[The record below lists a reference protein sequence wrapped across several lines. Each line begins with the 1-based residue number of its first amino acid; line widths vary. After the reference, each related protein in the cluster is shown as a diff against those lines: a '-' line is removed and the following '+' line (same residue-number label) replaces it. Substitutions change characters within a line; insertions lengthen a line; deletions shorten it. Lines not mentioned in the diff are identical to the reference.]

1 MFIGTEEVCL
11 LRWRGVFTVMDEVC
25 VLALMRCVD
34 WHGGGVYWHV
44 GGVYWD
50 GGGAFTVMEEVFIWM
65 ERCV

>member
-1 MFIGTEEVCL
+1 M
-11 LRWRGVFTVMDEVC
+11 FTVMDEVC